1 MLEIAQFGQFL
12 SGLAFLMTAGIA
24 ILTLFFYHRKQLDD
38 AWLDRFR
45 DLYKEFW
52 SDKDMQIAR
61 HLLNNGEG
69 YRELEPILARR
80 NAMGNC
86 DVPFEDYKTL
96 EMMDKFC
103 SVLVRVRSFGKSI
116 AMSEVQEEIW
126 GELLYNFWIKRI
138 MDRAEMK
145 HYVER
150 HWSRLLLPIQVE
162 RRKKY
167 IIL

>member
-12 SGLAFLMTAGIA
+12 SGLAFLTTAGIA
-24 ILTLFFYHRKQLDD
+24 VLTLFFYHRKQLDD

-52 SDKDMQIAR
+52 SDKDMQRAR

-69 YRELEPILARR
+69 YRDLEPILSRR
-80 NAMGNC
+80 NAMDSC
-86 DVPFEDYKTL
+86 DVPLEDYKIL
-96 EMMDKFC
+96 EEMDKFC
-103 SVLVRVRSFGKSI
+103 SILVRVRSFGKSI
-116 AMSEVQEEIW
+116 AMSDVQEEIW
-126 GELLYNFWIKRI
+126 GELLYHFWIRRI
-138 MDRAEMK
+138 RDRQQMR

-150 HWSRLLLPIQVE
+150 HWPTLLLPITVE
-162 RRKKY
+162 RRRKY